1 MNGLCRFPVPKVHEM
16 ALAEI
21 VQQLGSQLVAKERG
35 ANPTSP
41 TNWTD
46 SNQNSPVT
54 NKNWFFLFFFFS
66 FLKVANSL
74 RQIAWQSLPATFFG
88 VSAIAPLECCC
99 VFFGHLRQVAHPKSL
114 SEACRFPTL
123 SMRAATRLSFGKRLW
138 ILMYPHYGWP
148 WDINPHVKN
157 PCNWFCWEFSSKT
170 LGYRSHLWIQIVST
184 EFPTILV
191 PQSQVANL

>member
-41 TNWTD
+41 TNWSD
-46 SNQNSPVT
+46 SNPKLTGHQQ
-54 NKNWFFLFFFFS
+54 KLFLLFFFLQA

-74 RQIAWQSLPATFFG
+74 RQKLLGKFTPATFFG

-114 SEACRFPTL
+114 SEACRSGPIPLKFPTL
-123 SMRAATRLSFGKRLW
+123 SMRTFPGDPLGNVCGL
-138 ILMYPHYGWP
+138 YPHYGWP
-148 WDINPHVKN
+148 WDINHM
-157 PCNWFCWEFSSKT
+157 
-170 LGYRSHLWIQIVST
+170 
-184 EFPTILV
+184 
-191 PQSQVANL
+191 